1 MHEHV
6 ARVLY
11 YVHIHLLYASIVG
24 LAAWA
29 LTAVR
34 GGSAGAKYWVW
45 VAASLNFAL
54 PIGAIVDGLLPSYLG
69 WATPLGTLG
78 ALASTLSDGTAGM
91 VLALVWLTGSAAMAT
106 RLGARLRAELRAGR
120 ARPCDPSFV
129 AGGVPV
135 RFAGHGPAVAGVLR
149 PSISLPRGID
159 RLLSRPEL
167 DAVLL
172 HELTHA
178 RRRDNLVRLLH
189 ELGLCLLWFHPLVWL
204 AGARLSLYRELSCDD
219 QVIRRARGRD
229 LVSALAKLARSDD
242 ALLLQANASSL
253 IRHRLERLAGA
264 PRPPSRART
273 ALVAAL
279 FAATLV
285 WGIFATVAH
294 TACCF
299 VHR

>member
-1 MHEHV
+1 MHEQV

-29 LTAVR
+29 LTAIR

-54 PIGAIVDGLLPSYLG
+54 PIGAIIDGLLPSYLG
-69 WATPLGTLG
+69 WATPLGALG
-78 ALASTLSDGTAGM
+78 ALASTLAAGTAGL
-91 VLALVWLTGSAAMAT
+91 VLALVWLIGTAAMAA
-106 RLGARLRAELRAGR
+106 RLIARLRAEPRR
-120 ARPCDPSFV
+120 ERPDDASFV

-135 RFAGHGPAVAGVLR
+135 RFAGHGPSVAGVLR

-204 AGARLSLYRELSCDD
+204 AGARLALYRELSCDD
-219 QVIRRARGRD
+219 QVIRGARGRD
-229 LVSALAKLARSDD
+229 LISALAKLARSDD

-253 IRHRLERLAGA
+253 IRYRLERLAGA

-285 WGIFATVAH
+285 WGVFATVAH

-299 VHR
+299 LHR